1 MMGGAGHVCGGT
13 GDDGAV
19 TAEGSDEAGSDGFGS
34 GLAGVPRGPLGRV
47 SRVLRPRGRAVLN
60 IGERVPD
67 GTTTHR
73 ILGEIWV
80 WSEADA
86 RRMVEQAGFIDLS
99 GH

>member
-1 MMGGAGHVCGGT
+1 MRASC
-13 GDDGAV
+13 
-19 TAEGSDEAGSDGFGS
+19 
-34 GLAGVPRGPLGRV
+34 
-47 SRVLRPRGRAVLN
+47 RAVLN

-80 WSEADA
+80 WSEADV

-99 GH
+99 IEYASSAGESRMLEAVDRVTGALGQDLRIVHATKPTQPGQ